1 MLKNIISIYFNQLL
15 FSHLQEKIKLKVLKY
30 NKSLQ
35 NSINISL
42 PNYKLFTKKFIIYET
57 KEKTKG
63 KEYSIYANLE
73 YEGEFLNGERNG
85 KGKEYSSHSLS
96 KFEGEYF
103 KGKRWNG
110 KKLQYYMNGKI
121 RAEFEYTKGKI
132 TNIKQYGENGEINEL
147 KEGKGIM
154 KEYTYDGVFVFEGEY
169 LNGKR
174 NGKGKEYC
182 EVFNNNILVFE
193 GEYLN
198 GKKWNGK
205 GYDKKHN
212 VIYEIKNGNGFIKE
226 ITYNEGKLKFEGE
239 YKNGE
244 RNGKG
249 KEYNHNRKV
258 IYEGEYKNG
267 ERNGLGKE
275 YDNEGE
281 LMYEGEYLNGKRN
294 GKGKMEKEK

>member
-63 KEYSIYANLE
+63 KEYNIYANLE

-85 KGKEYSSHSLS
+85 KGKEYSHSLS

-147 KEGKGIM
+147 KEAKGIM
-154 KEYTYDGVFVFEGEY
+154 KEYTYDGVFIFEGEY

-226 ITYNEGKLKFEGE
+226 ITYAEGNLKFEGE
-239 YKNGE
+239 YQNGE
-244 RNGKG
+244 RNGI
-249 KEYNHNRKV
+249 RKR
-258 IYEGEYKNG
+258 I
-267 ERNGLGKE
+267 
-275 YDNEGE
+275 
-281 LMYEGEYLNGKRN
+281 
-294 GKGKMEKEK
+294 